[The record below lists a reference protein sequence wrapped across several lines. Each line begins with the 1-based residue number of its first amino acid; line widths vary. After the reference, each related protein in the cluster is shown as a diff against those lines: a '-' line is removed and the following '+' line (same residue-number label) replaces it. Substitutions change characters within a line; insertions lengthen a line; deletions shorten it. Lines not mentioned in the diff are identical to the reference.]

1 MQTKKLLGALLC
13 LLVTSFSSCELLG
26 EKEEES
32 GKCFTGSWKR
42 SICGGSYTA
51 YLTLNGSGSSGTG
64 SLSDRDCNLGWTRT
78 FRFNWTDNGN
88 GTLRLTYT
96 YFAINGQEGTLP
108 TGGNQAYNCS
118 GSSLTFGNTYTKN

>member
-1 MQTKKLLGALLC
+1 MQTKKLLGALC
-13 LLVTSFSSCELLG
+13 FLLATSFSSCELLG
-26 EKEEES
+26 EKEEDN

-51 YLTLNGSGSSGTG
+51 YLTLNGSGNSGTG
-64 SLSDRDCNLGWTRT
+64 SLNDRDCNLGWSRV

-88 GTLRLTYT
+88 GTLKLTYT
-96 YFAINGQEGTLP
+96 YFAINGQEGNLP
-108 TGGNQAYNCS
+108 TGGNQPYICS